1 MRIRYLEDARLEI
14 QDGSEYYCKV
24 ASPAMAKVFRRAV
37 RDAVRMVRT
46 HPLAWQKTEFFG
58 RRYVMTRFPYSV
70 IYEIDGD
77 DLVVVAVACQYRDP
91 YYWADRVASLRP

>member
-14 QDGSEYYCKV
+14 QEASDYYRKV
-24 ASPAMAKVFRRAV
+24 ASPEVATLFRRAV
-37 RDAVRMVRT
+37 RDAVRLVRS
-46 HPLAWQKTEFFG
+46 HPLAWQKTELIG

-77 DLVVVAVACQYRDP
+77 DLVVIAVECQHRDP
-91 YYWADRVASLRP
+91 YYWGDRVADLRK

>member
-14 QDGSEYYCKV
+14 QDGSEYYRKV
-24 ASPAMAKVFRRAV
+24 ASPAMAQVFRRAV

-46 HPLAWQKTEFFG
+46 HPLAWQKTELFG

-77 DLVVVAVACQYRDP
+77 DLVVVAVACQYREP
-91 YYWADRVASLRP
+91 YYWADRLAGL